1 MLLDGQT
8 DGDNSDSADLAPLRD
23 AAGDVDAKAEPAEP
37 AVPPAPEP
45 NKPVSLETPKSR
57 RAQAEE
63 KRNADYKALADSV
76 KEMRD
81 GLTQRDRQI
90 GELTGHLSALA
101 QQRQAPQPQYL
112 APPPQLPDPDALLE
126 QANARLDAR
135 DMTGYHRLLMQANQA
150 ATMRAMAPVLQRVSQ
165 YQQPAPQQQ
174 QVPAELMAYFA
185 AYPDVATHPKRDIL
199 LQAKNAELD
208 ARDFPAGPGRVRA
221 VFEEVQATIKAMGGQ
236 NRQAPGFDRG
246 SAAALSGTP
255 TARPSSGG
263 STGKGEPRVDLTPE
277 ERFYWKKAGFSDES
291 ELAQNIAKSRPDRIV
306 R

>member
-23 AAGDVDAKAEPAEP
+23 AAGDVDTKAEPAD
-37 AVPPAPEP
+37 AAIPPAPEP
-45 NKPVSLETPKSR
+45 NKPVALATPKSR

-63 KRNADYKALADSV
+63 SRQAEIKALSDSV

-101 QQRQAPQPQYL
+101 QQRQAPQPQYQ
-112 APPPQLPDPDALLE
+112 APPPQLPDPDALME

-135 DMTGYHRLLMQANQA
+135 DMTGYHRLLQAANTA
-150 ATMRAMAPVLQRVSQ
+150 ATMRAIAPVLQRAAQ
-165 YQQPAPQQQ
+165 FQQQPAPQQ

-199 LQAKNAELD
+199 LRAKNDELD

-246 SAAALSGTP
+246 SAAALSGVP
-255 TARPSSGG
+255 TARSSSGG
-263 STGKGEPRVDLTPE
+263 NTGKGEPRVELTPE
-277 ERFYWKKAGFSDES
+277 ERKYWKAGGFKDEG
-291 ELAQNIAKSRPDRIV
+291 ELAQYIAQARPERII

>member
-1 MLLDGQT
+1 MLLEGQT
-8 DGDNSDSADLAPLRD
+8 EDSNDTADLAPLRD
-23 AAGDVDAKAEPAEP
+23 AAGDVDAKTESAEPAI
-37 AVPPAPEP
+37 PPAPEP
-45 NKPVSLETPKSR
+45 NKPVALVTPKSR

-63 KRNADYKALADSV
+63 SRQAEIKALSDSV

-101 QQRQAPQPQYL
+101 QQRQAPQPQYQ
-112 APPPQLPDPDALLE
+112 APPPQLPDPDALME

-135 DMTGYHRLLMQANQA
+135 DMTGYHRLLQAANTA
-150 ATMRAMAPVLQRVSQ
+150 ATMRAIAPVLQRVSQ
-165 YQQPAPQQQ
+165 FQAPAPQAQ
-174 QVPAELMAYFA
+174 QVPPELMAYYA
-185 AYPDVATHPKRDIL
+185 AFPDVATHPKRDQIL
-199 LQAKNAELD
+199 AAKNAELD
-208 ARDFPAGPGRVRA
+208 FRDFPAGPGRVRA
-221 VFEEVQATIKAMGGQ
+221 VFEEAQATIKAMKGGQ
-236 NRQAPGFDRG
+236 GQAPSFDRG

>member
-1 MLLDGQT
+1 MALPD
-8 DGDNSDSADLAPLRD
+8 
-23 AAGDVDAKAEPAEP
+23 
-37 AVPPAPEP
+37 
-45 NKPVSLETPKSR
+45 PKSR
-57 RAQAEE
+57 RTAREKEKARFEE
-63 KRNADYKALADSV
+63 MANTV
-76 KEMRD
+76 KELRD
-81 GLTQRDRQI
+81 RDATRDRQF
-90 GELTGHLSALA
+90 GEMTGHLSALA
-101 QQRQAPQPQYL
+101 QQRQAPQPQYQ

-165 YQQPAPQQQ
+165 FQQPAPQPQ

-185 AYPDVATHPKRDIL
+185 AYPDVATHPKRDQL
-199 LQAKNAELD
+199 LMAKNAELD

-221 VFEEVQATIKAMGGQ
+221 VFEETQATIKAMNGGQ
-236 NRQAPGFDRG
+236 RQAPGFDRG

-255 TARPSSGG
+255 TARPSGG
-263 STGKGEPRVDLTPE
+263 SGAGKGEPRVDLTPE
-277 ERFYWKKAGFSDES
+277 ERFYWKKAGFTDES